1 MYNFEPL
8 LKTSRLLLLF
18 SSLHKSQEGAL
29 KVFFKQSKF
38 FFQKMNLMENF
49 WGKSHLGFY
58 GIKIQFQVL
67 MDQQQPL
74 QNSDN
79 F

>member
-49 WGKSHLGFY
+49 
-58 GIKIQFQVL
+58 
-67 MDQQQPL
+67 
-74 QNSDN
+74 
-79 F
+79 